1 MTVALSHAL
10 HARSSVRSEDTHY
23 VVAMNPETVPKYPH
37 FRLKVDL
44 SRFFHDARQYCWIFV
59 DGTRVQR
66 IDQIEQHIAK
76 LFSILEPFHLLLNDT
91 DYLPPTED
99 VRILEKNETILLVQL
114 SCGSYIFALS
124 RVISSCFVF
133 IC

>member
-1 MTVALSHAL
+1 
-10 HARSSVRSEDTHY
+10 
-23 VVAMNPETVPKYPH
+23 MNPEAAPKYPH

-114 SCGSYIFALS
+114 SCYCGSCILASSPTCDIELLCVYLLSTDYI
-124 RVISSCFVF
+124 
-133 IC
+133 